1 MTVFLQDGPYETLRF
16 FESKGNAYETA
27 PQIERFA
34 GLFSEG

>member
-16 FESKGNAYETA
+16 FESKGNAYESA
-27 PQIERFA
+27 PLAERSA